1 MKPWIHPQERRSRIY
16 WWVQI
21 VIGIVVI
28 IVMPV
33 LLLREPTQDHVLIA
47 GGIVVIG
54 LIGLFAAFKTLRKLP
69 DEYKYE
75 AEEEDSNGDPK

>member
-16 WWVQI
+16 WLVQI
-21 VIGIVVI
+21 VLGIAVI
-28 IVMPV
+28 IVVPV
-33 LLLREPTQDHVLIA
+33 LVLREPTQEHVLIA

-75 AEEEDSNGDPK
+75 EEEDNTGGPK